1 MNKSSSKILLISV
14 LLITYSTFSQNQNKT
29 VEFKSFKEFEQSI
42 RNHKQDTSTALNY
55 AKVWLTVAKKQ
66 RNLEQQAKAY
76 KHIMH
81 LVEKKYRMIYADSLL
96 LSAMATYDNILIG
109 NAYLTIGAALYNNR
123 ELVKAL
129 DNYLLAN
136 NYISK
141 TNDTY
146 AIYKVKYTIAQTKY
160 HLGFYE
166 EAIDLFSE
174 CLQFFKDENS
184 TAYLTSLHG
193 LALCYNK
200 IERHDLCAFNN
211 QLGLQLSKQ
220 LELPKLVPYFK
231 NSEGINNYNLGNY
244 TEAISLLKESFK
256 AFEKSKDEAYQ
267 IVTWSYLGKCYW
279 AQNKKDI
286 AVGYFHKVMHT
297 IEKNNFIRPDLRDTF
312 ELLIAYYAEK
322 KDLKNQ
328 LKTIEKLL
336 SYDTQLNNNY
346 KYLSYKIHKE
356 YDTKSLIQKKQK
368 IKEELESNK
377 IHYIGI
383 ITLLS
388 VLVFVIYS
396 YHLFTKKIQRQKF
409 DSIMNKLNHNKKDEV
424 NINNP
429 VTTISPEVTKEVLQN
444 LEKFEANK
452 KFIEK
457 DMTLTKLATQLN
469 TNTKYASLIIAH
481 HRGKK
486 TTSYINDLK
495 IDFIV
500 EVLVNNNKFRNYTNK
515 ALAEEAGF
523 GSTQIFTQ
531 CFKNKIGMSPTAFIH
546 QLNTSKNNKST

>member
-1 MNKSSSKILLISV
+1 MTCSAKSQTHKNEI
-14 LLITYSTFSQNQNKT
+14 
-29 VEFKSFKEFEQSI
+29 EFKSFEEYEQSI
-42 RNHKQDTSTALNY
+42 NNHKQDTSTALQY
-55 AKVWLTVAKKQ
+55 ANAWLTSAKKQ
-66 RNLEQQAKAY
+66 QNLEQQTKAY
-76 KHIMH
+76 RHIMH
-81 LVEKKYRMIYADSLL
+81 LVEKKYRMIYADSLIH
-96 LSAMATYDNILIG
+96 SAQATNDNILIG

-123 ELVKAL
+123 ELLKAL

-136 NYISK
+136 DYISK
-141 TNDTY
+141 TKDKY

-160 HLGFYE
+160 HLGFYY

-174 CLQFFKDENS
+174 CLQYFKDENS

-200 IERHDLCAFNN
+200 IERYDLCAFQN
-211 QLGLQLSKQ
+211 QLGIKLSAQLAV
-220 LELPKLVPYFK
+220 PKMIPYFK
-231 NSEGINNYNLGNY
+231 NSEGINNYNLGTYN
-244 TEAISLLKESFK
+244 EAISLLEESLK
-256 AFEKSKDEAYQ
+256 TFETNKDEAYQ

-286 AVGYFHKVMHT
+286 AVGYFNKVIQS
-297 IEKNNFIRPDLRDTF
+297 IEIKNFIRPDLRDTY
-312 ELLIAYYAEK
+312 ELLIVYHSEK
-322 KDLKNQ
+322 KDLKKQ
-328 LKTIEKLL
+328 MLTIEKLL
-336 SYDTQLNNNY
+336 NYDTQLNNSY

-356 YDTKSLIQKKQK
+356 YDTKELIEKKQK

-377 IHYIGI
+377 IHYFVIIG
-383 ITLLS
+383 LLT
-388 VLVFVIYS
+388 VLVIVIYG

-409 DSIMNKLNHNKKDEV
+409 DSIMNKLNHNKKNEV

-429 VTTISPEVTKEVLQN
+429 VTTISPEVIKEVLQN
-444 LEKFEANK
+444 LKKFETNK

-481 HRGKK
+481 YRGKK

-500 EVLVNNNKFRNYTNK
+500 DALVNNNKFRNYTNK
-515 ALAEEAGF
+515 ALADEAGF

-531 CFKNKIGMSPTAFIH
+531 CFKSKIGMSPTAFIH
-546 QLNTSKNNKST
+546 QLKSSKAKKTI